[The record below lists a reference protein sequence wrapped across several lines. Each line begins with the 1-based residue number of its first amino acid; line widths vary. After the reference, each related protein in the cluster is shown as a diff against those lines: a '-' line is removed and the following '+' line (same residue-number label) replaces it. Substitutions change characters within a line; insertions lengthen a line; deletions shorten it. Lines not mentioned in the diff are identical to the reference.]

1 MIAPTAEIP
10 FTEHSPKVVTKWE
23 ATLLSLPHPQL
34 VLRFEVLSRV
44 TCSVL
49 CTWWYLMHWLMIPT

>member
-23 ATLLSLPHPQL
+23 VTLLSLPHPNL

-49 CTWWYLMHWLMIPT
+49 CT